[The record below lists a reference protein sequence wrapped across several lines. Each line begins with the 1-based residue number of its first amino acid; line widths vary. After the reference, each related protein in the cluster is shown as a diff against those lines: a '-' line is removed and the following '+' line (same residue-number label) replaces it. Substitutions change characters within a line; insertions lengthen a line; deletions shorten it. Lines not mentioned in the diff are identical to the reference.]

1 MNDKA
6 AGICKAVGIIRA
18 ESVKLVLQSNRMY
31 NSCSN
36 DSGLCV
42 VVNWLCCVKFGM
54 SEVLQN
60 VNGGFFKQ

>member
-6 AGICKAVGIIRA
+6 ARICKAVGIIRA
-18 ESVKLVLQSNRMY
+18 ESVKLVLQRNRMY

-42 VVNWLCCVKFGM
+42 ALNWFCSNDSGVFVVVN
-54 SEVLQN
+54 
-60 VNGGFFKQ
+60 